1 MMQTDF
7 TWTYSQHAPQQL
19 EHPQQQP
26 GLLPAAGPWGA
37 PSAASGGFGATE
49 LHPLDPG
56 TDPTFHDDV
65 TGLFECDN
73 ILFSDI
79 GAHEWPTQA
88 HTGGHSGDIILG
100 LAHETGLPGLS
111 VPAPL
116 GAGPAAALVA
126 LAATAATPILPAGGP
141 ATRAVAAATAAVV
154 LPKLG
159 IDDSLPGHVG
169 ATTDFLGIQGTCAAP
184 VGIEP
189 HPSAEASGSG
199 SGDASADGF
208 TLPDAAPTLGEL
220 ASPSPVKSPL
230 GIAIAVAIHDE
241 GEGSSDNEDELGAP
255 KLGYGHLR
263 GSFSV
268 RPGSG
273 AAGAYHAQHESPG
286 PLSSSGYSGG
296 GRSQQPSTSRG
307 QGSTASAL
315 GKRTAAE
322 YEAAGKRGGRRRV
335 PTRRAAAAA
344 YEDSSDEDE
353 EDDVQYRSVRRAMG
367 ITHHVGGGSNG
378 IPARTST
385 RLQGRPTPYRLD
397 SDYVTYDDID
407 EPPSPTRASGSTGR
421 RGRGRAASGAA
432 GSGSGSGRRGAPS
445 RAGRRTVPLAAQRI
459 RATSARHELKGRP
472 SFAEIVE
479 AGFMRPGPHR
489 FNVGNVEVAAAVG
502 DDGAIMYA
510 GTRYRAISKFALV
523 VLRER
528 NPTRQSCDG
537 WKEVAWNGE
546 KLDALRI
553 RVQAHAR
560 QQARQRAQ

>member
-7 TWTYSQHAPQQL
+7 TWTYSQHAQQQQL
-19 EHPQQQP
+19 EHNQHQS
-26 GLLPAAGPWGA
+26 GLLPAAPWTA
-37 PSAASGGFGATE
+37 PAAGFGATE

-56 TDPTFHDDV
+56 TDRTFHDDV

-79 GAHEWPTQA
+79 GAHEWPSQA
-88 HTGGHSGDIILG
+88 PGGHTGDIILG
-100 LAHETGLPGLS
+100 LAHETGLEGLS

-116 GAGPAAALVA
+116 GAVPAAAFVA
-126 LAATAATPILPAGGP
+126 RAATAVLPAGSP
-141 ATRAVAAATAAVV
+141 ALTLATA
-154 LPKLG
+154 
-159 IDDSLPGHVG
+159 VG
-169 ATTDFLGIQGTCAAP
+169 APHPKSGIIINALPEAEGATNFLGIQDTCRADLVDP
-184 VGIEP
+184 N
-189 HPSAEASGSG
+189 PSAEASGSG
-199 SGDASADGF
+199 SGDASLDGF

-220 ASPSPVKSPL
+220 ASPSPVKAPL
-230 GIAIAVAIHDE
+230 GIAIAVALHDE

-255 KLGYGHLR
+255 KLGYGHIR

-273 AAGAYHAQHESPG
+273 PVGTYHAQHESTG
-286 PLSSSGYSGG
+286 PLSSSGHSGG
-296 GRSQQPSTSRG
+296 GRSQPSTSRG

-315 GKRTAAE
+315 GKRTAGE
-322 YEAAGKRGGRRRV
+322 LEAAAKRGGRRRV

-344 YEDSSDEDE
+344 YDDSSDEDE

-367 ITHHVGGGSNG
+367 ISQTAAGGSTG

-397 SDYVTYDDID
+397 SDYITYDDVD
-407 EPPSPTRASGSTGR
+407 EPPSPTRASGSSGR
-421 RGRGRAASGAA
+421 RGRGRAATGAGA
-432 GSGSGSGRRGAPS
+432 GSGSGRRGAPS